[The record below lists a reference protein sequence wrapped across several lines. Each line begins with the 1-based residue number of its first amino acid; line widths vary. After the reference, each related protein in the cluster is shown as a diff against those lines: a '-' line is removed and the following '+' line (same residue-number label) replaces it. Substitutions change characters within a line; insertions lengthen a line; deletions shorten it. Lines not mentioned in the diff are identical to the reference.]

1 MRDSPHPPGA
11 IGDVAI
17 QLLDPSSGRPINSW
31 TFKEQAE
38 ITIGR
43 SPDQDVAISD
53 PYVSRNHANLV
64 HRDGRWHLVSLG
76 RNGIVVANQLV
87 KEQVISRELLFR
99 LGVEGPTLKFC
110 EDSDSNRVDIGAT
123 ISFSAEMNPM
133 FQLDETRLQR
143 EVSEIADG
151 DYFQNLQRKA
161 KEMRTQRKVD

>member
-1 MRDSPHPPGA
+1 MQDSSSSPSI
-11 IGDVAI
+11 IGDVSI

-31 TFKEQAE
+31 TFKEQSE

-64 HRDGRWHLVSLG
+64 HREGGWLLVSCG
-76 RNGIVVANQLV
+76 RNGVVVANQLV
-87 KEQVISRELLFR
+87 KEHVVGRELVFR

-110 EDSDSNRVDIGAT
+110 EASKQVEIGAT
-123 ISFSAEMNPM
+123 ISFSSDTNAM
-133 FQLDETRLQR
+133 FQLDEIRLKS

-151 DYFQNLQRKA
+151 DYFQNLQRMA
-161 KEMRTQRKVD
+161 REMRTQRNAD